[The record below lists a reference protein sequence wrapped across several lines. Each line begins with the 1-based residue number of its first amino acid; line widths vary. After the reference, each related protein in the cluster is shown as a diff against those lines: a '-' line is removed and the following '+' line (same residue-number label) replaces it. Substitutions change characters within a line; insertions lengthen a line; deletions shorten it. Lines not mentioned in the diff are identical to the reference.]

1 MTDDVFN
8 LSFWPKKWGS
18 KNRKGNFLNQWQ
30 EKQNVLAKAT
40 CQ

>member
-1 MTDDVFN
+1 MYLIFHFVK
-8 LSFWPKKWGS
+8 LE
-18 KNRKGNFLNQWQ
+18 NRKGNFLNQWQ